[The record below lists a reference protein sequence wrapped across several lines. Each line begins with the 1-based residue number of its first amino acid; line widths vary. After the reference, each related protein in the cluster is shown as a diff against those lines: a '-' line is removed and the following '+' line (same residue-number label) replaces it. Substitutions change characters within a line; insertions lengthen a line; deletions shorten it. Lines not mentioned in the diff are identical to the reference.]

1 MNHEE
6 AVNFGV
12 GMENRG
18 LGAGDP
24 AFRCGL
30 SFGGNER
37 PIRDAGFPVP
47 VPVRMMGGTSIEVV
61 WSRPVS
67 WRKGIRFPKQQ
78 SVCNEPLP

>member
-12 GMENRG
+12 GMENGG

-37 PIRDAGFPVP
+37 PIRDAGLSMALPA
-47 VPVRMMGGTSIEVV
+47 RMFGGTLIEVA

-67 WRKGIRFPKQQ
+67 WRKGIRFLKQ
-78 SVCNEPLP
+78 